1 MASDNILVSNKGLHP
16 TINFR
21 FMLRVW
27 GIFDVPCRSIRAFT
41 KPNEYEFIQEGGL
54 NDYVHIRRKPISQ
67 PFKLVVER
75 YAGTDYIDPL
85 PNGAELVL
93 PVLLFI
99 WNDRGSLASMFS
111 FSGCVVMEK
120 EYGELSA
127 EKAGLFTETITIGYT
142 TLTPINIPDGLNDSG
157 GKEPWDFKTDGNKTK
172 WANTRSVYHADK
184 WDAKDLAAKWEP
196 DDGTENVRAMSA
208 AVLNYT
214 AKNATKDPNLQI
226 KWDPKNGTKNARAM
240 NTGYYKDYKA
250 VEKDPK
256 LQIKWDAKSDGTKNK
271 RAMNTKEIYKDYE
284 AVVADAKLKAKWE
297 YQSGVAPQKNVRA
310 LSREIYHGAG
320 WKKSDNAVKWDAKGD
335 GTKNKRAMNTKEI
348 YKDYEAVVADAKL
361 KAKWEYQSGVA
372 PQKNVRALS
381 REIYHGAGWKK
392 SDNAVK
398 WDAKGDGTK
407 NKRAMN
413 TGRFEYT
420 AKTND
425 PKIKEKWEYQSGVIP
440 QKNVRALSREIYHG
454 GGWSAAETSAKWD
467 PKNGTKN
474 ERAMSTGMF
483 DYTAKTNDAKLK
495 AKWEYKSGNNPP
507 KNERAMSTGMFDYT
521 AKTGDAK
528 LKAKWEYKSG
538 KIPPENERALTRKV
552 DYGKK
557 GGKAKSSIQA
567 PLDHGNNN
575 AVKTPRAQSRQ
586 IFHGN
591 GWQAASFQGVW
602 KYDKG
607 NPSKGYRGMSAAFLS
622 GGN

>member
-335 GTKNKRAMNTKEI
+335 GTKNKRAMNT
-348 YKDYEAVVADAKL
+348 
-361 KAKWEYQSGVA
+361 
-372 PQKNVRALS
+372 
-381 REIYHGAGWKK
+381 
-392 SDNAVK
+392 
-398 WDAKGDGTK
+398 
-407 NKRAMN
+407 
-413 TGRFEYT
+413 GRFEYT

>member
-27 GIFDVPCRSIRAFT
+27 GIFDVPCKSIRAFT

-111 FSGCVVMEK
+111 FAGCVVMEK

-142 TLTPINIPDGLNDSG
+142 SLTPINIPDGLNDSG
-157 GKEPWDFKTDGNKTK
+157 GNAPWELTYDEKGKPLTK
-172 WANTRSVYHADK
+172 YANTRNVYHGDNWEESVIKAKWEYDK
-184 WDAKDLAAKWEP
+184 ANPTGTTRANQNVKPYHDGDWTKTEHAAKWEYDKTLP
-196 DDGTENVRAMSA
+196 TRVLRAHAYRARGLGINPNKAKWEFDPSDPTKTSRAMSIDVYHGKDWKETEYKAKWDPKKDGTNNVRAMSTGIFD
-208 AVLNYT
+208 YT
-214 AKNATKDPNLQI
+214 AVEVDP
-226 KWDPKNGTKNARAM
+226 
-240 NTGYYKDYKA
+240 
-250 VEKDPK
+250 
-256 LQIKWDAKSDGTKNK
+256 
-271 RAMNTKEIYKDYE
+271 
-284 AVVADAKLKAKWE
+284 KLKAKWE
-297 YQSGVAPQKNVRA
+297 YKPGVVPQKNVRA

-320 WKKSDNAVKWDAKGD
+320 WQKTENAAKWDPKN
-335 GTKNKRAMNTKEI
+335 GTKNERAMSTGI
-348 YKDYEAVVADAKL
+348 FDYTAVEVDPAL
-361 KAKWEYQSGVA
+361 KAKWEYKAGVT
-372 PQKNVRALS
+372 PQ
-381 REIYHGAGWKK
+381 
-392 SDNAVK
+392 
-398 WDAKGDGTK
+398 
-407 NKRAMN
+407 
-413 TGRFEYT
+413 
-420 AKTND
+420 
-425 PKIKEKWEYQSGVIP
+425 P
-440 QKNVRALSREIYHG
+440 NVRALSREIYHG
-454 GGWSAAETSAKWD
+454 GGWSAADNAAKWE

-483 DYTAKTNDAKLK
+483 DYNAVSTDPKLK
-495 AKWEYKSGNNPP
+495 EKWEYQAGVTPQKNVRALSREVYHGGGWSSADNASKWDASNGT
-507 KNERAMSTGMFDYT
+507 KNERAMSTGMFDYN
-521 AKTGDAK
+521 AKTDDPK

-538 KIPPENERALTRKV
+538 KKPPENLRALTRKV
-552 DYGKK
+552 DYGKN

-575 AVKTPRAQSRQ
+575 AVKTPRAQKRQ

-622 GGN
+622 GGGK

>member
-27 GIFDVPCRSIRAFT
+27 GIFDVPCKSIRAFT

-93 PVLLFI
+93 PVILFV

-127 EKAGLFTETITIGYT
+127 ERSGLFTENITIGYT
-142 TLTPINIPDGLNDSG
+142 SLTPINIPDGLNDAG
-157 GKEPWDFKTDGNKTK
+157 GKGPWDYSTDGNKTK
-172 WANTRSVYHADK
+172 WANTRNVYHGDNWEKSVFKEKWQYDK
-184 WDAKDLAAKWEP
+184 ANP
-196 DDGTENVRAMSA
+196 
-208 AVLNYT
+208 
-214 AKNATKDPNLQI
+214 
-226 KWDPKNGTKNARAM
+226 
-240 NTGYYKDYKA
+240 TG
-250 VEKDPK
+250 
-256 LQIKWDAKSDGTKNK
+256 NK
-271 RAMNTKEIYKDYE
+271 RANNNAKPYHDGDWTNTE
-284 AVVADAKLKAKWE
+284 LKAKWE
-297 YQSGVAPQKNVRA
+297 YDENLPTRVLRARTYHARGLGINQNIAKWEPDPNDPTKTTRAMSMDVYHSSGWQETNHAAKWEYQPGVNPQKNVRA

-320 WKKSDNAVKWDAKGD
+320 WEKSDNA
-335 GTKNKRAMNTKEI
+335 
-348 YKDYEAVVADAKL
+348 
-361 KAKWEYQSGVA
+361 AKWEYQPGV
-372 PQKNVRALS
+372 N
-381 REIYHGAGWKK
+381 
-392 SDNAVK
+392 
-398 WDAKGDGTK
+398 
-407 NKRAMN
+407 
-413 TGRFEYT
+413 
-420 AKTND
+420 
-425 PKIKEKWEYQSGVIP
+425 P

-454 GGWSAAETSAKWD
+454 GGWSAADNAAKWDPKSGVRNERAMSTGMFDYTAVTTDPKLKEKWEYQSGVIPQKNVRALTREVYHGGGWSSADNGAKWD
-467 PKNGTKN
+467 PKNGTAN

-495 AKWEYKSGNNPP
+495 AKWEYS
-507 KNERAMSTGMFDYT
+507 
-521 AKTGDAK
+521 
-528 LKAKWEYKSG
+528 SG
-538 KIPPENERALTRKV
+538 KMPPENLRALTRDV

-557 GGKAKSSIQA
+557 GGKGKSSIQA

-575 AVKTPRAQSRQ
+575 AVKSPRAQKRQ
-586 IFHGN
+586 IFHGS

>member
-27 GIFDVPCRSIRAFT
+27 GIFDVPCKSIRAFT

-54 NDYVHIRRKPISQ
+54 NDYVHIRRKPVSQ

-111 FSGCVVMEK
+111 FAGCVVMEK

-142 TLTPINIPDGLNDSG
+142 SLTPINIPDGLNDMG
-157 GKEPWDFKTDGNKTK
+157 GKGPWDYKVDGNNTK
-172 WANTRSVYHADK
+172 WANTR
-184 WDAKDLAAKWEP
+184 
-196 DDGTENVRAMSA
+196 NVFHGD
-208 AVLNYT
+208 NWGKT
-214 AKNATKDPNLQI
+214 D
-226 KWDPKNGTKNARAM
+226 
-240 NTGYYKDYKA
+240 
-250 VEKDPK
+250 
-256 LQIKWDAKSDGTKNK
+256 
-271 RAMNTKEIYKDYE
+271 
-284 AVVADAKLKAKWE
+284 LKAKWE
-297 YQSGVAPQKNVRA
+297 YDKTLPTRGLKGNSYKATGLGINPNKAKWEYDENDPTKNARANSAEIYHKAGWAATNHAAKWEWDKSLPTRVLRANAYRARGFGKNPNIAKWEYDPNDPTKTTRAMSIDVYHGTGWQETNHAAKWEYQAGAGPQKNVRA

-320 WKKSDNAVKWDAKGD
+320 WQKSENAAKWDSKN
-335 GTKNKRAMNTKEI
+335 GTKNERAM
-348 YKDYEAVVADAKL
+348 
-361 KAKWEYQSGVA
+361 S
-372 PQKNVRALS
+372 
-381 REIYHGAGWKK
+381 
-392 SDNAVK
+392 
-398 WDAKGDGTK
+398 
-407 NKRAMN
+407 
-413 TGRFEYT
+413 TGIFDYT
-420 AKTND
+420 AVEVD
-425 PKIKEKWEYQSGVIP
+425 PKLKEKWEYQSGAGP
-440 QKNVRALSREIYHG
+440 QKNVRALTREIYHG
-454 GGWSAAETSAKWD
+454 GGWSEADNAAKWD
-467 PKNGTKN
+467 SKNGTKN

-495 AKWEYKSGNNPP
+495 SKWQ
-507 KNERAMSTGMFDYT
+507 
-521 AKTGDAK
+521 
-528 LKAKWEYKSG
+528 YKSG

-557 GGKAKSSIQA
+557 GGKGKSSIQA

-586 IFHGN
+586 VFHGN

-607 NPSKGYRGMSAAFLS
+607 NPAKGYRGMSAAFLS

>member
-297 YQSGVAPQKNVRA
+297 YQSGVSPQKNVRA

-320 WKKSDNAVKWDAKGD
+320 WK
-335 GTKNKRAMNTKEI
+335 E
-348 YKDYEAVVADAKL
+348 
-361 KAKWEYQSGVA
+361 
-372 PQKNVRALS
+372 
-381 REIYHGAGWKK
+381 

>member
-27 GIFDVPCRSIRAFT
+27 GIFDVPCKSIRAFT

-99 WNDRGSLASMFS
+99 WNDRGSLASMFM

-127 EKAGLFTETITIGYT
+127 ERAGLFTENITIGYT
-142 TLTPINIPDGLNDSG
+142 SLTPINIPDGLNDMG
-157 GKEPWDFKTDGNKTK
+157 GKEPWDFSVDGNKTK
-172 WANTRSVYHADK
+172 WANTRNVFHGNEWSETT
-184 WDAKDLAAKWEP
+184 LAAKWEYDEAHP
-196 DDGTENVRAMSA
+196 TATLRAKTYHATGLGVNKNVAKWEYDEKDPTKNTRANSADIYHKAGWAATDHAAKWEYDPTLPTRVLRAMAYRARGHGINPNIAKWEYDPTDPTKTKRAMSIDVYHGSGWQETNHA
-208 AVLNYT
+208 
-214 AKNATKDPNLQI
+214 
-226 KWDPKNGTKNARAM
+226 
-240 NTGYYKDYKA
+240 
-250 VEKDPK
+250 
-256 LQIKWDAKSDGTKNK
+256 
-271 RAMNTKEIYKDYE
+271 
-284 AVVADAKLKAKWE
+284 AKWE
-297 YQSGVAPQKNVRA
+297 YQAGAVPQKNVRA
-310 LSREIYHGAG
+310 LSREIYHGSG
-320 WKKSDNAVKWDAKGD
+320 WQQAENAAKWDPAN
-335 GTKNKRAMNTKEI
+335 GTKNERAMSTGMF
-348 YKDYEAVVADAKL
+348 DYTAVEADAKL
-361 KAKWEYQSGVA
+361 
-372 PQKNVRALS
+372 
-381 REIYHGAGWKK
+381 
-392 SDNAVK
+392 
-398 WDAKGDGTK
+398 
-407 NKRAMN
+407 
-413 TGRFEYT
+413 
-420 AKTND
+420 
-425 PKIKEKWEYQSGVIP
+425 KEKWEYQSGVTP
-440 QKNVRALSREIYHG
+440 PKNVRALTREVYHG
-454 GGWSAAETSAKWD
+454 GGWSAAENAAKWD
-467 PKNGTKN
+467 SKTGTKN

-495 AKWEYKSGNNPP
+495 AKWEYKSG
-507 KNERAMSTGMFDYT
+507 
-521 AKTGDAK
+521 KT
-528 LKAKWEYKSG
+528 
-538 KIPPENERALTRKV
+538 PPENARALTRKV

-575 AVKTPRAQSRQ
+575 AVKNPRAQKRQ

-591 GWQAASFQGVW
+591 GWQATSFQGVW

-607 NPSKGYRGMSAAFLS
+607 NPSKGYRGMSAAFLN

>member
-27 GIFDVPCRSIRAFT
+27 GIFDVPCKSIRAFT
-41 KPNEYEFIQEGGL
+41 KPNEYEYIQEGGL

-127 EKAGLFTETITIGYT
+127 ERAGLFTENITIGYT
-142 TLTPINIPDGLNDSG
+142 SLTPINIPDGLNDMG
-157 GKEPWDFKTDGNKTK
+157 GKAPWDYASDGNKTK
-172 WANTRSVYHADK
+172 WANTRNVYHG
-184 WDAKDLAAKWEP
+184 
-196 DDGTENVRAMSA
+196 DGWGATE
-208 AVLNYT
+208 
-214 AKNATKDPNLQI
+214 
-226 KWDPKNGTKNARAM
+226 
-240 NTGYYKDYKA
+240 
-250 VEKDPK
+250 
-256 LQIKWDAKSDGTKNK
+256 
-271 RAMNTKEIYKDYE
+271 
-284 AVVADAKLKAKWE
+284 LKAKWE
-297 YQSGVAPQKNVRA
+297 YDKALPTKGLRGKTYHAEGVGVNPNKTKWEYDENDPTKITRAMSVDVYHGNGWQETNHAAKWEYQPGVSPQKNVRA

-320 WKKSDNAVKWDAKGD
+320 WQKSENAAKWDPKS
-335 GTKNKRAMNTKEI
+335 GTKNERAMSTGIFDYTAVEVDPKLKAKWKYQPGVNPQKNVRALSREIHHEAGWQKSENAAKWDPKSGTKNERAMSTGIFDYTAVEI
-348 YKDYEAVVADAKL
+348 DPKL
-361 KAKWEYQSGVA
+361 KAKWEYQSGVN

-381 REIYHGAGWKK
+381 RE
-392 SDNAVK
+392 V
-398 WDAKGDGTK
+398 
-407 NKRAMN
+407 
-413 TGRFEYT
+413 
-420 AKTND
+420 
-425 PKIKEKWEYQSGVIP
+425 
-440 QKNVRALSREIYHG
+440 YHG
-454 GGWSAAETSAKWD
+454 GGWSAADSAAKWD
-467 PKNGTKN
+467 SKNGTKN

-483 DYTAKTNDAKLK
+483 DYTAKTN
-495 AKWEYKSGNNPP
+495 
-507 KNERAMSTGMFDYT
+507 
-521 AKTGDAK
+521 DAK

-567 PLDHGNNN
+567 PLDHDNNSPDRFSMAAAGRQLLSRAYGNMTR
-575 AVKTPRAQSRQ
+575 AILPRATEVCQRLSL
-586 IFHGN
+586 
-591 GWQAASFQGVW
+591 AA
-602 KYDKG
+602 
-607 NPSKGYRGMSAAFLS
+607 ATE
-622 GGN
+622 

>member
-214 AKNATKDPNLQI
+214 AKNKKDPKLQI

-250 VEKDPK
+250 VKKDPK

-271 RAMNTKEIYKDYE
+271 RAMNTKEIYTDYK
-284 AVVADAKLKAKWE
+284 AVVADAKLTAKWDSKDGKKNKRAMSTGMFDYTAKTKDVKLAEKWKYQSGVSPQKNVRALSREIHHGGGWQKSENAAKWDPKNGTKNERAMSTGIFDYTAVETDPKLKAKWE
-297 YQSGVAPQKNVRA
+297 YQSGVSPQKNVRA

-320 WKKSDNAVKWDAKGD
+320 WQQAENAAKWDSKN
-335 GTKNKRAMNTKEI
+335 GTQNKRAMSTGMFDYTAKTK
-348 YKDYEAVVADAKL
+348 DVKL
-361 KAKWEYQSGVA
+361 AEKWKYQSGVS

-381 REIYHGAGWKK
+381 RE
-392 SDNAVK
+392 V
-398 WDAKGDGTK
+398 
-407 NKRAMN
+407 
-413 TGRFEYT
+413 
-420 AKTND
+420 
-425 PKIKEKWEYQSGVIP
+425 
-440 QKNVRALSREIYHG
+440 YHG
-454 GGWSAAETSAKWD
+454 GGWSAAENAAKWD
-467 PKNGTKN
+467 SKNGTKN

-483 DYTAKTNDAKLK
+483 DYTAKTNDPKLK
-495 AKWEYKSGNNPP
+495 E
-507 KNERAMSTGMFDYT
+507 
-521 AKTGDAK
+521 
-528 LKAKWEYKSG
+528 KWEYKSG
-538 KIPPENERALTRKV
+538 KIPPENKRALTRKV

-557 GGKAKSSIQA
+557 GGKAVSSIQA

-586 IFHGN
+586 VFHGN

-622 GGN
+622 GN

>member
-27 GIFDVPCRSIRAFT
+27 GIFDVPCKSIRAFT
-41 KPNEYEFIQEGGL
+41 KPNEYEYIQEGGL

-127 EKAGLFTETITIGYT
+127 ERAGLFTENITIGYT
-142 TLTPINIPDGLNDSG
+142 SLTPINIPDGLNDMG
-157 GKEPWDFKTDGNKTK
+157 GKAPWDYASDGNKTK
-172 WANTRSVYHADK
+172 WANTRNVYHG
-184 WDAKDLAAKWEP
+184 
-196 DDGTENVRAMSA
+196 DGWGATE
-208 AVLNYT
+208 
-214 AKNATKDPNLQI
+214 
-226 KWDPKNGTKNARAM
+226 
-240 NTGYYKDYKA
+240 
-250 VEKDPK
+250 
-256 LQIKWDAKSDGTKNK
+256 
-271 RAMNTKEIYKDYE
+271 
-284 AVVADAKLKAKWE
+284 LKAKWE
-297 YQSGVAPQKNVRA
+297 YDKALPTKGLRGKTYHAEGFGVNPNKTKWEYDENDPTKITRAMSVDVYHGNGWQETNHAAKWEYQPGVSPQKNVRA

-320 WKKSDNAVKWDAKGD
+320 WNKSDNAAKWDPKS
-335 GTKNKRAMNTKEI
+335 GTKNERAMSTGIFDYTAVEVDPKLKAKWKYQSGVNPQKNVRALSREI
-348 YKDYEAVVADAKL
+348 HHEAGWNKSDNAAKWDPKNGAKNERAMSTGIFDYTAVKIDPKL
-361 KAKWEYQSGVA
+361 KAKWEYQSGVN

-381 REIYHGAGWKK
+381 REIYHGAGWQK
-392 SDNAVK
+392 SENAAK
-398 WDAKGDGTK
+398 WDPKNGAK
-407 NKRAMN
+407 NERAMS
-413 TGRFEYT
+413 TGIFDYT
-420 AKTND
+420 AVEID
-425 PKIKEKWEYQSGVIP
+425 PKLKEKWEYQSGVNP
-440 QKNVRALSREIYHG
+440 QKNVRALTREVYHG
-454 GGWSAAETSAKWD
+454 GGWSAADSAAKWD
-467 PKNGTKN
+467 SKNGTKN

-483 DYTAKTNDAKLK
+483 DYTAKTN
-495 AKWEYKSGNNPP
+495 
-507 KNERAMSTGMFDYT
+507 
-521 AKTGDAK
+521 DAK

-567 PLDHGNNN
+567 PLDHDNNN
-575 AVKTPRAQSRQ
+575 QVKTPRAQSRQ
-586 IFHGN
+586 VFHGS

-602 KYDKG
+602 KYDKS

>member
-157 GKEPWDFKTDGNKTK
+157 GKEPWEYKLDANGKPITK
-172 WANTRSVYHADK
+172 YANTRNVFHGTGWKENKYSTK
-184 WDAKDLAAKWEP
+184 WTYDAANPTGNE
-196 DDGTENVRAMSA
+196 RALSTK
-208 AVLNYT
+208 VITGYT
-214 AKNATKDPNLQI
+214 GKIEDPNLKA
-226 KWDPKNGTKNARAM
+226 KWNPKNGTKNERAM
-240 NTGYYKDYKA
+240 STGIFTYVA
-250 VEKDPK
+250 VEKDP
-256 LQIKWDAKSDGTKNK
+256 
-271 RAMNTKEIYKDYE
+271 
-284 AVVADAKLKAKWE
+284 KLKAKWE
-297 YQSGVAPQKNVRA
+297 YQSGVSPQKNVRA

-320 WKKSDNAVKWDAKGD
+320 WKESDNAAKWDPKN
-335 GTKNKRAMNTKEI
+335 GTKNARAMSTGI
-348 YKDYEAVVADAKL
+348 FDYTAVEADVKL
-361 KAKWEYQSGVA
+361 KA
-372 PQKNVRALS
+372 
-381 REIYHGAGWKK
+381 
-392 SDNAVK
+392 
-398 WDAKGDGTK
+398 
-407 NKRAMN
+407 
-413 TGRFEYT
+413 
-420 AKTND
+420 
-425 PKIKEKWEYQSGVIP
+425 KWEYQSGVIP
-440 QKNVRALSREIYHG
+440 QKNVRALSRENYHG
-454 GGWSAAETSAKWD
+454 AGWQKSENASKWD

-474 ERAMSTGMF
+474 ERAMSTGIF
-483 DYTAKTNDAKLK
+483 DYTAVEADAKLK
-495 AKWEYKSGNNPP
+495 EKWEYQSGVSPQKNVRALSREVYHGGGWSAAENAAKWDSKNGT

>member
-320 WKKSDNAVKWDAKGD
+320 WK
-335 GTKNKRAMNTKEI
+335 E
-348 YKDYEAVVADAKL
+348 
-361 KAKWEYQSGVA
+361 
-372 PQKNVRALS
+372 
-381 REIYHGAGWKK
+381 